1 MSYDAK
7 QATYQEVT
15 ILGKPAL
22 FTECRLDRTTVPEG
36 VYRYELRHA
45 DEDWGEPATLS
56 RSIVVNY
63 LSLIHI

>member
-22 FTECRLDRTTVPEG
+22 FSEYRLDRTTVP
-36 VYRYELRHA
+36 
-45 DEDWGEPATLS
+45 
-56 RSIVVNY
+56 
-63 LSLIHI
+63 